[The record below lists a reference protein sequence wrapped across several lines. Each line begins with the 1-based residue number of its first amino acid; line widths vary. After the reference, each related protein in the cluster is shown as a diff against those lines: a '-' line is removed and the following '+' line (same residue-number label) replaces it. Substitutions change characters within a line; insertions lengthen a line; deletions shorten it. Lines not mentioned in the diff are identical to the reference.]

1 VQALLNRR
9 VPIVETFLIT
19 GASSG
24 IGLAAAKILLSR
36 GHLVFAGYRAPQT
49 AAELFSLKTKY
60 PDLLNLVV
68 LDVNSD
74 ESVASSVR
82 AVSQI
87 SDKIDVLVNMAA
99 ILPQPHATYLADL
112 DFEHC
117 RTAFETNA
125 LGPLRVSRAFLP
137 LLRQAKR
144 PKVINISSGAGSIG
158 GRKFYLRQVF
168 AQYADRM
175 FGKFLQKMPFVGR
188 LSAQIARQGSGQ
200 LYAYST
206 SKTALNMLTCN
217 FAAEFYQ
224 EGLICVALDPGWVQT
239 NMGGPNA
246 PLTASESAVAMLNTI
261 RHLTIKHTGNFLNR
275 NGNRLKW

>member
-1 VQALLNRR
+1 VQVLLNRQ

-24 IGLAAAKILLSR
+24 IGLAATKILLSR

-60 PDLLNLVV
+60 PDLLNLII

-74 ESVASSVR
+74 ESVALSAR
-82 AVSQI
+82 AVGQI
-87 SDKIDVLVNMAA
+87 SDRIDVLVNMAA
-99 ILPQPHATYLADL
+99 ILPQPQTTCLADL
-112 DFEHC
+112 DLEHC
-117 RTAFETNA
+117 RATFETNA

-158 GRKFYLRQVF
+158 RKKFYLRQVF
-168 AQYADRM
+168 AKYADRIS
-175 FGKFLQKMPFVGR
+175 GRFLQKIPFFGR
-188 LSAQIARQGSGQ
+188 LAARGARQGSGQ
-200 LYAYST
+200 PYAYST
-206 SKTALNMLTCN
+206 SKAALNMLTCN
-217 FAAEFYQ
+217 FAAEFYKA
-224 EGLICVALDPGWVQT
+224 GLICVALDPGWVQT

-246 PLTASESAVAMLNTI
+246 PLTAAASAVAMLNTI
-261 RHLTIKHTGNFLNR
+261 QHLTMKHTGRFLSR